1 MKSYVHDQKNAKIA
15 ERDEIIR
22 LLGVD
27 FNAATIS
34 NVTVD
39 RVISINGGEASYRTL
54 ETSDGTS
61 IPAILL
67 TPANIKPS
75 APAIL
80 YCHAHGAR
88 YDIGLNELLDGR
100 PALMKPYAADL
111 LALGYM
117 VLCLEMPCFGQR
129 SEAKED
135 ASSKAALWQGT
146 TLFGQMLAELK
157 LGLDYLASQS
167 QVDANR
173 IATLGI
179 SMGGTHAWWL
189 AALDKRV
196 RAAVHMCCFADLG
209 CLIQSGAHDGHGHYM
224 TVPRLLNHC
233 STAELAG
240 LIAPRA
246 QLVCVG
252 LQDWS
257 TPSTCFDIAKQE
269 LEYAYKDAANILE
282 FHIEPEL
289 GHQETEVMRAR
300 VLNFLETRLG

>member
-1 MKSYVHDQKNAKIA
+1 MIKNTQFAD
-15 ERDEIIR
+15 RDEIIR
-22 LLGVD
+22 LLGID
-27 FNAATIS
+27 FDAKTIS

-39 RVISINGGEASYRTL
+39 CVNNIDGGEASYRTI
-54 ETSDGTS
+54 ETNDDIS

-67 TPANIKPS
+67 TPTNIKPT

-80 YCHAHGAR
+80 YCHAHGDR
-88 YDIGLNELLDGR
+88 YDIGLHELLDSR
-100 PALMKPYAADL
+100 PALIKPYAANL
-111 LALGYM
+111 LALGYT

-129 SEAKED
+129 SAAKED
-135 ASSKAALWQGT
+135 ASSKAALWKGT

-157 LGLDYLASQS
+157 LGVDYLISQP
-167 QVDANR
+167 QVNANR

-179 SMGGTHAWWL
+179 SMGGTLAWWL
-189 AALDKRV
+189 AALDKRI
-196 RAAVHMCCFADLG
+196 RAVAHMCCFADLG

-233 STAELAG
+233 STGELAG

-257 TPSTCFDIAKQE
+257 TPSACFDIARQK
-269 LEYAYKDAANILE
+269 LEHVYKDAANMLE

-289 GHQETEVMRAR
+289 GHQETEIMRTR
-300 VLNFLETRLG
+300 VLDFLNTRLS